1 MKRYG
6 LFFVLACLMAYCGR
20 DGARAQQTTPVTT
33 PQPNCI
39 IQFSFTAA
47 GSSAVL
53 DNRQVGCITF
63 TVAVNVPTTIGGLSL
78 VVQTAPFD
86 GSTNC
91 STCTWSTFAAATGS
105 NPTTS
110 TAGSNA
116 TFTTGTANYYDFLRV
131 TLSSVSGTGTIQ
143 GKLYGAL

>member
-6 LFFVLACLMAYCGR
+6 LFVVLAIVMAYCSR
-20 DGARAQQTTPVTT
+20 DGARAQQSGPVST

-39 IQFSFTAA
+39 LNFSFTAP
-47 GSSAVL
+47 GSSTVL

-63 TVAVNVPTTIGGLSL
+63 TVTVNVPTTIGGLSL
-78 VVQTAPFD
+78 VVQTATFD

-91 STCTWSTFAAATGS
+91 STCAWSTFAAATGS

-131 TLSSVSGTGTIQ
+131 TLSSVSGTGTVL
-143 GKLYGAL
+143 GKLYGSL